1 MTPRFILDEN
11 VVILAQVESDENGH
25 PNPTCLD
32 LIQQIVEICHT
43 IVVDDTLWDKY
54 NDQLY
59 RPANYHADKGPWLMR
74 AFYNLLRT
82 DGKLYGLAHIAPN
95 FPEEN
100 DIPQG
105 SQDDAFIVRLAVE
118 TRAILVTADQPL
130 RNDLAASG
138 IQTRYNL
145 NILSPEAALTAL

>member
-1 MTPRFILDEN
+1 
-11 VVILAQVESDENGH
+11 
-25 PNPTCLD
+25 
-32 LIQQIVEICHT
+32 
-43 IVVDDTLWDKY
+43 
-54 NDQLY
+54 
-59 RPANYHADKGPWLMR
+59 MR

-105 SQDDAFIVRLAVE
+105 SQDDVFIVRLAVE
-118 TRAILVTADQPL
+118 TGAILVTADQPL
-130 RNDLAASG
+130 RNDLATSG

-145 NILSPEAALTAL
+145 NIFSPAAALTAL